1 MWEISLTRNEGTV
14 RLTLASA
21 RGAITHGSLEERE
34 FGRVAQSVE
43 QGTENPCVGGS
54 IPSPATFTLFAI
66 VSIGLATGC
75 GDRCESL
82 CRDVASDL
90 DRCKG
95 DALAWTD
102 LGARSKSEFVEEC
115 RVQWEQ
121 ERAELS
127 PSNLVLSL
135 DACQATQRELESLS
149 CDEMMVLYGSEL

>member
-1 MWEISLTRNEGTV
+1 LTGKVGTV
-14 RLTLASA
+14 SLGLASVGCA
-21 RGAITHGSLEERE
+21 SACSPMEERK

-54 IPSPATFTLFAI
+54 IPSPATFSLLALLCFGV
-66 VSIGLATGC
+66 VSGC

-135 DACQATQRELESLS
+135 EACQTTQRELESLS
-149 CDEMMVLYGSEL
+149 CDELMVLYGSEL